1 MHTKEAI
8 ARELATERAKLDELE
23 HQLSTVRANL
33 VRAEL
38 HAVRTA
44 KPSLFPLSLAVTR
57 QTPDTPAE
65 KVKLSRSL
73 FRGHT
78 DVFPSDSSAR
88 KPATPA
94 THLSSHSLTSVSN
107 ICTINIPSSYA
118 MPLHRVGDG
127 GLLEHHRVFSR
138 YTSR

>member
-8 ARELATERAKLDELE
+8 AQELATERAKLDELE

-44 KPSLFPLSLAVTR
+44 KPSPPPLSLAVTR

-65 KVKLSRSL
+65 KVRLFRSL

-78 DVFPSDSSAR
+78 DVFPIRFVSKKTGNPGYALEFTQPDECFQ
-88 KPATPA
+88 
-94 THLSSHSLTSVSN
+94 HL
-107 ICTINIPSSYA
+107 
-118 MPLHRVGDG
+118 
-127 GLLEHHRVFSR
+127 
-138 YTSR
+138 